1 MKVRFKNA
9 DNGNACIG
17 SIEIPTMVPGKVVAA
32 CMGDDRAD
40 ALKKASVLAER
51 IATDPVMQALMP
63 PEALPAIRAARA
75 LATAAQAGSGPLRAL
90 WGRLRGPGKQRLARA
105 LHAEAV
111 KLEKAERA
119 VEGGDWVPGY
129 WAGQPGPDNVELG
142 FAPFAI
148 LAAKYGPVAA
158 KAMVKAYKARKRRKA
173 EAKRARARA
182 QAKRE
187 QPEPEPEQP
196 EQPED
201 EQPADEQQ
209 ADNEG
214 AE

>member
-1 MKVRFKNA
+1 MKVRFKKT
-9 DNGNACIG
+9 DNACIG

-32 CMGDDRAD
+32 CVGDDRAD

-63 PEALPAIRAARA
+63 PQALPAIRAARA
-75 LATAAQAGSGPLRAL
+75 LATAAQAGPGPLRSL

-111 KLEKAERA
+111 DLERAERA
-119 VEGGDWVPGY
+119 VEGGNWVPGY
-129 WAGQPGPDNVELG
+129 WAGQEGPDGIELG

-173 EAKRARARA
+173 AAKAKARA
-182 QAKRE
+182 QAARE
-187 QPEPEPEQP
+187 REPEPED

-201 EQPADEQQ
+201 EQPADGQP